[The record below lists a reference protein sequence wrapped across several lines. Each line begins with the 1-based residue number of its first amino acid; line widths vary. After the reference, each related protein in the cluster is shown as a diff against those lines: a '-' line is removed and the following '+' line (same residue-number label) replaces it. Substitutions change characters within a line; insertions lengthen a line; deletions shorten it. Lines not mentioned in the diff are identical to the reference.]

1 MLVID
6 KTVIEMNSPSK
17 TQSVNENVSRGWC
30 SRSLVDLNIERKT
43 SATRGSAS
51 ILGHTYGLAMTF
63 VPSFQ
68 WGSGRKGSTG
78 TLQYY
83 NVMVVLVEKQFQ
95 QGFA

>member
-1 MLVID
+1 
-6 KTVIEMNSPSK
+6 
-17 TQSVNENVSRGWC
+17 
-30 SRSLVDLNIERKT
+30 
-43 SATRGSAS
+43 
-51 ILGHTYGLAMTF
+51 MTF

-83 NVMVVLVEKQFQ
+83 NIMVVLVEKQFQ